1 MADSRDDF
9 IISIR
14 YALLKKG
21 AKEKFSLFFLI
32 SFSIIIITLDKFSI
46 PPVQIARSVA
56 KDIVYQIALVV
67 STPGKLLAHANKKR
81 IKHFNIV
88 NQNEILKTEIEILK
102 NNSYVGLFLKT
113 ENEYLKQA
121 LDVND
126 VGNVSN
132 GTQDTIV
139 AKVILDKESPYL
151 KSLIINKGGKHGVV
165 KGMTVF
171 SKSYLIGKIIES
183 NYLSSRVLLI
193 TDLNSKIPI
202 IIEGAGINGI
212 LGGTGKKTILTL
224 DYLPD
229 GFKPEPGKIIFT
241 SGKGGFLTA
250 GMPVAKTYLSKKNK
264 ILVKSLADPQQAL
277 IVHITRG
284 QFNK

>member
-1 MADSRDDF
+1 MADNRDDF

-32 SFSIIIITLDKFSI
+32 SFSIIIIALDKFSI
-46 PPVQIARSVA
+46 TPVKVARSIIN
-56 KDIVYQIALVV
+56 DIVYEVAFVA
-67 STPGKLLAHANKKR
+67 SSPGKLISNVNKKR

-88 NQNEILKTEIEILK
+88 NQNETLKAEIKILKEK
-102 NNSYVGLFLKT
+102 SYASLFLKT

-121 LDVND
+121 LDVTNVPND
-126 VGNVSN
+126 F
-132 GTQDTIV
+132 QDKIV
-139 AKVILDKESPYL
+139 AKVILDKESPFL
-151 KSLIINKGGKHGVV
+151 KSLIINKGGKHGVI

-171 SKSYLIGKIIES
+171 SKGYLIGKIIES
-183 NYLSSRVLLI
+183 NYLTSRVLLI
-193 TDLNSKIPI
+193 TDLNSKIPVI
-202 IIEGAGINGI
+202 IQGEGINAI
-212 LGGTGKKTILTL
+212 LGGTGKKTRLTL

-229 GFKPEPGKIIFT
+229 EFLPEPDKIIYT

-264 ILVKSLADPQQAL
+264 ILIKSLADPQQAL
-277 IVHITRG
+277 IVHVTRG